1 MIHPNPVFKIY
12 VTEKTPAL
20 PIIAAHRHPR
30 SPHQGITAG
39 KISNDFFNSLLVE
52 NVDQQMPR

>member
-39 KISNDFFNSLLVE
+39 KISNDFFNSLL
-52 NVDQQMPR
+52 DDKRR